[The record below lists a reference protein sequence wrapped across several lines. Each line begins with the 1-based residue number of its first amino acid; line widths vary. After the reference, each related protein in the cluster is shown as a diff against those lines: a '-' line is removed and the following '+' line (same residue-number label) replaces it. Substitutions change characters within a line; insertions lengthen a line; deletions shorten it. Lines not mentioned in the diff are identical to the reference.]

1 VKINI
6 QINILEYYNITFD
19 GHFRLCDVCKAN
31 RETIMFQTNRRA
43 VFLTLAL
50 MMALPA
56 MPALAK
62 DTAKWI
68 PTWYASPEPS
78 GTPDAKISDKTLR
91 QIVRVSAGGTAVR
104 LRLSNAYGAAP
115 LKLEDI
121 HVAKRI
127 SASRIDAAT
136 DQAVTFNGRAGV
148 TVAPGAYAL
157 SDPLPM
163 KIAADSDLAVSL
175 YVPDAP
181 LATVHDIQ
189 RGALYVTDGRA
200 SNAPELPETKTD
212 IGIGNAFPW
221 LAEIEVSGTDTQ
233 AVITFG
239 DSITDGYGITPD
251 QGHTWPELLS
261 RRLHEAGIKL
271 SVVNAGLSGNRLL
284 HHGTWARFGDG
295 GLARFDRDVLAQPNA
310 AAVIVLIGINDLGH
324 AQGPGSEGFV
334 SAEDLIDGLS
344 QTAARA
350 HERGLK
356 VYAATLTPFIGT
368 VFEGYYSDEKEGR
381 RQAINAWIRH
391 QTAFD
396 GIIDFDKAVEDP
408 DAPGHLRADYDV
420 GDHLHPN
427 DAGAAAMAAAIP
439 LGFFDKR

>member
-1 VKINI
+1 MLK
-6 QINILEYYNITFD
+6 T
-19 GHFRLCDVCKAN
+19 
-31 RETIMFQTNRRA
+31 TRRTA
-43 VFLTLAL
+43 FLALAL
-50 MMALPA
+50 MMAVPA
-56 MPALAK
+56 LPALAK
-62 DTAKWI
+62 DAASTWV

-78 GTPDAKISDKTLR
+78 GNDAKISNKTLR
-91 QIVRVSAGGTAVR
+91 QIVRVSAGGTSMR
-104 LRLSNAYGAAP
+104 LRLSNAYGAVP

-127 SASRIDAAT
+127 SGSRIDPAT
-136 DQAVTFNGRAGV
+136 DTTVTFNGRSA
-148 TVAPGAYAL
+148 TTIAPGAYVL

-163 KIAADSDLAVSL
+163 NVMADSDLAISL
-175 YVPDAP
+175 YVPEETP

-189 RGALYVTDGRA
+189 RGALYVADGHA
-200 SNAPELPETKTD
+200 SSSAELPETKTD
-212 IGIGNAFPW
+212 IGIGKAFPW
-221 LAEIEVSGTDTQ
+221 LTEVEVSGSPAKSTL
-233 AVITFG
+233 ITFG

-251 QGHTWPELLS
+251 QGRTWPELLS
-261 RRLHEAGIKL
+261 HRLHEAGIRL
-271 SVVNAGLSGNRLL
+271 SVANAGLSGNRLL

-295 GLARFDRDVLAQPNA
+295 GLSRFDRDVLAQPNVSS
-310 AAVIVLIGINDLGH
+310 VIVLIGINDLGH

-334 SAEDLIDGLS
+334 SADDLIDGLS
-344 QTAARA
+344 QTAVRA

-356 VYAATLTPFIGT
+356 IYAATLTPFIGT
-368 VFEGYYSDEKEGR
+368 VFEGYYSDEKESR

-408 DAPGHLRADYDV
+408 AAPGHLRANYDV

-439 LGFFDKR
+439 LGLFKPR